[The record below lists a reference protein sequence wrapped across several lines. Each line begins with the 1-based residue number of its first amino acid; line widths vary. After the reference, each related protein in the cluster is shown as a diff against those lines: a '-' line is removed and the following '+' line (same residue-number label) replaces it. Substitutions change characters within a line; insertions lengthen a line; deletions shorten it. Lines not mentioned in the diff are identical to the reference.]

1 MKQAKKVF
9 LVDDDKIYLYVTQQN
24 FHKKFPQIAVYSF
37 MSGQEALIAL
47 ESNIPDI
54 LFLDLNMPVM
64 DGWEFLE
71 ELSKKK
77 LPQYPDIYITT
88 SSIDIF
94 DKEKAA
100 NHPLVKGY
108 IEKPL
113 TVEKI
118 SKVLFS

>member
-1 MKQAKKVF
+1 MKEAKKVF

-24 FHKKFPQIAVYSF
+24 FQKKFPQITVYSF
-37 MSGQEALIAL
+37 MSGQEALTAL
-47 ESNIPDI
+47 EFNFPDVI
-54 LFLDLNMPVM
+54 FLDLNMPVM

-71 ELSKKK
+71 ELQKKK
-77 LPQYPDIYITT
+77 LAHYPMIYVTT

-100 NHPLVKGY
+100 KHSLISGY

-113 TVEKI
+113 TAEKI
-118 SKVLFS
+118 SRVFQ